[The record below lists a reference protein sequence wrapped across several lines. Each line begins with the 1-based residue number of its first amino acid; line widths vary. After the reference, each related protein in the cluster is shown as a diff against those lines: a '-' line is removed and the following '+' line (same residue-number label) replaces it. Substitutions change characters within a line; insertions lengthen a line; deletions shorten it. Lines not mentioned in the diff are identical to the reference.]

1 VSRLRTVAVTGS
13 ASGIGAALCTRLRDG
28 GAQVVGVDRHDAD
41 VVADLGSP
49 PGRVAAIEG
58 VARACGGVLDAIVS
72 CAGIAS
78 TEPEVLRVNYFGAV
92 AMVSGTRPLLASGAD
107 PRAVVVTSASVVH
120 PVDDDV
126 VEACLAHEEERACA
140 LPGATGARAYASGKR
155 ALARWVRRHA
165 PTPDWAGSGIAL
177 NAIAPGTVETPLSA
191 PVLADAAGARYIDRA
206 VPMPLA
212 GHARAEEIAPIL
224 AFLAGPECRHVTG
237 QVLFVD
243 GGADAV
249 LTGDDIWGSA
259 ELPEYALGLTD
270 DGRS

>member
-1 VSRLRTVAVTGS
+1 M
-13 ASGIGAALCTRLRDG
+13 
-28 GAQVVGVDRHDAD
+28 
-41 VVADLGSP
+41 VADLGTP
-49 PGRVAAIEG
+49 VGRGAAIEG

-92 AMVSGTRPLLASGAD
+92 AMVSGTRPFLASGTD
-107 PRAVVVTSASVVH
+107 PRAVIVLRRQWCIRSTTTSSRHVSRTRRTR
-120 PVDDDV
+120 
-126 VEACLAHEEERACA
+126 CT

-165 PTPDWAGSGIAL
+165 PTRDWAGSGIAL

-191 PVLADAAGARYIDRA
+191 PVLADAAGARYIHRA

-212 GHARAEEIAPIL
+212 GHARPNEIAPIL

-243 GGADAV
+243 GGAEAV
-249 LTGDDIWGSA
+249 LTGDDIWCSA
-259 ELPEYALGLTD
+259 ELPEYAVGFTD
-270 DGRS
+270 DGELRRNVR